1 MKKQYAINLIGGTG
15 SKAARTIGR
24 TPQAVTQWKDP
35 LTRPVE
41 ALVLMAFNA
50 LPPSQRRK
58 NLAMANAALAAEIYS
73 LEAS

>member
-1 MKKQYAINLIGGTG
+1 MKKQYAINLLGGTG

-24 TPQAVTQWKDP
+24 TPQAITQWKDP

-41 ALVLMAFNA
+41 ALVMLTFNS

-58 NLAMANAALAAEIYS
+58 NQAIADAALAAEIN
-73 LEAS
+73 EETVA